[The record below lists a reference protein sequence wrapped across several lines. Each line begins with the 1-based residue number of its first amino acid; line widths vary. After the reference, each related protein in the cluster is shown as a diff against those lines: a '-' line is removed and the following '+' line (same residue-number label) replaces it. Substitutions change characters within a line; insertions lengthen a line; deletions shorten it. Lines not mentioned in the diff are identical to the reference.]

1 MEPQQSLS
9 QQHHPQSHPHQ
20 QPHGPASSAAPATLT
35 DTDFIRDAL
44 DGPPAAPAA
53 SLRSPFRPNASSP
66 PAGPRAST
74 PDPADA
80 LVAPAGALTIDG
92 TPVPRASNAPPGSPR
107 DIPGGIGRRRGIVFN
122 DSFTDP
128 SELTESASPA
138 ASKGSPVPARPRTRT
153 LDGSLMAQRAAHGP
167 SDQRHRVG
175 SVSSSMSAAHMAS
188 DDHKQGSGPISGSE
202 SVSYPTPALPQRL
215 PETPST
221 PSSSKDKKAS
231 KRLLKYRHN
240 SRPNSPVM
248 SASPSVDS
256 LCVPVSAEDPNN
268 LVSLMKTLCGRM
280 RGDVEYQSEPGGAW
294 YSGTAYIDEEAGS
307 LMFDTNQSGS
317 FHIPIVEDLRGCTV
331 VPAEYAQGDRQCI
344 ELTTSVP
351 THMLLLPAMHDELE
365 LWLAALLSWQQLR
378 PSPVKFANGKP
389 ASPTAPFRPDLR
401 PFGKV
406 ADETKPRNIIKIDKL
421 KLWDKGLAPTPR
433 AAFQR
438 SSTRDVWSPTA
449 NFRRVSCIL
458 HDTGELTVMLETD
471 STVLSHIDLTQLS
484 RHAIQQ
490 LDHTVL
496 DEEFCIAIFPTY
508 APKAS
513 HVSVY
518 RPVYLALES
527 RIHFEVWFVLLRA
540 YAVPDLFHL
549 GDAEDEELIDIPDT
563 EAETEGEVFRMEKI
577 VSVRITE
584 AKIKARPAGLEYIL
598 PEKSHK
604 VDQDPLVGNYLA
616 EVILDGEVRARTTIK
631 NMTKNPFWREDCEF
645 IDLAPS
651 VQELSVVLKRV
662 GGLDSNSKGPFA
674 QELICGTVHIA
685 LDQLERGQDH
695 EDWLQIRDD
704 KQQVIGSM
712 LIRLSHDEH
721 VALLT
726 KEYEAL
732 SETLHRFPTG
742 LTALISAALPG
753 QLKKLSELFLNI
765 FQASGAASEWLL
777 ALVEDEIDGPGS
789 QTSMKKY
796 RFSSRLKSSES
807 LESPS
812 DRELIVRDMSKSLA
826 GEANLLFRG
835 NTLLTQ
841 SLEHHMRR
849 LGKEYLE
856 EALRHK
862 VFEINDLNPD
872 CEVDPSKLNGGDL
885 DQHWTQLLRITT
897 EIWQCIAQTA
907 NRIPPELRHI
917 LKYIRGVAED
927 RFGEFK
933 RSATYTAVSG
943 FLFLRFI
950 CPAILSP
957 KLCGLLRDFPR
968 AKAQRTLTLV
978 AKTLQK
984 LSNLGTFGKREE
996 YMEPMNRFLTSHR
1009 PAFRDYIDQVCSI
1022 PSDRS
1027 VVAPPA
1033 NYSTPNTISGRLSPK
1048 AREGLGSL
1056 PYLIDAPKSFAGLV
1070 KLWTSA
1076 RPNDLK
1082 TEQADGELLI
1092 FNDQCLGLQKRV
1104 DACMTKIGRLR
1115 AAEAAARGTPS
1126 RLAETLEQA
1135 ALPEPMRSPYSA
1147 AYTAMCHDVDQMLSG
1162 SGSDGPDDG
1171 NRRRSRDLRR
1181 GRDSDARKSSRGTPK
1196 NRNGKV
1202 GRTLLS
1208 GIMKIGGRAES
1219 PDFKSQR

>member
-1 MEPQQSLS
+1 MEGQTAQPAATSGDGRQNQT
-9 QQHHPQSHPHQ
+9 QQHPDQ
-20 QPHGPASSAAPATLT
+20 PATT
-35 DTDFIRDAL
+35 DADFIRDAIDRTSATRL
-44 DGPPAAPAA
+44 ASPFRSNAAPAT
-53 SLRSPFRPNASSP
+53 
-66 PAGPRAST
+66 GPRAST
-74 PDPADA
+74 PELEESLVGGTESLALDA
-80 LVAPAGALTIDG
+80 
-92 TPVPRASNAPPGSPR
+92 TPVSRNSAAAGSPR
-107 DIPGGIGRRRGIVFN
+107 DIPGGTGRRRGIVFN

-128 SELTESASPA
+128 SELHPSSPVA
-138 ASKGSPVPARPRTRT
+138 ARSSPVPARPRTRT
-153 LDGSLMAQRAAHGP
+153 LDGALMAQRANLSA
-167 SDQRHRVG
+167 SDHRNRVG
-175 SVSSSMSAAHMAS
+175 SISSSMPAAKIFQDEQKESSVTAA
-188 DDHKQGSGPISGSE
+188 SE
-202 SVSYPTPALPQRL
+202 SRSYTTPALPQRSTD
-215 PETPST
+215 TPPT
-221 PSSSKDKKAS
+221 PSSSRDKKARQ
-231 KRLLKYRHN
+231 RLLKHRQS
-240 SRPNSPVM
+240 SRPSSPVM
-248 SASPSVDS
+248 SSAPSVDS
-256 LCVPVSAEDPNN
+256 MCVPVAAEDPNN

-280 RGDVEYQSEPGGAW
+280 RGEVEYQSEPGGAW
-294 YSGTAYIDEEAGS
+294 YSGTAYIDEGVGS
-307 LMFDTNQSGS
+307 LMFDTNQGGS

-331 VPAEYAQGDRQCI
+331 VPAEYTQGERQCI
-344 ELTTSVP
+344 ELTTPTP
-351 THMLLLPAMHDELE
+351 THMLLLPAAHEDLE

-378 PSPVKFANGKP
+378 PSPIKFANGKP

-401 PFGKV
+401 PFGNFP
-406 ADETKPRNIIKIDKL
+406 DDSKPRNIIKIDKL
-421 KLWDKGLAPTPR
+421 MLWDKGVAPNPR

-438 SSTRDVWSPTA
+438 SSTRDVWSPSA
-449 NFRRVSCIL
+449 AWRRVSCIL
-458 HDTGELTVMLETD
+458 HDTGELTLMLETD
-471 STVLSHIDLTQLS
+471 SIVLSHIDLTHLS

-490 LDHTVL
+490 LDRTVL
-496 DEEFCIAIFPTY
+496 DEEFCIAIFPIY

-513 HVSVY
+513 RVSVF
-518 RPVYLALES
+518 RPVYLALDS

-549 GDAEDEELIDIPDT
+549 GDTEDDELINIPDT
-563 EAETEGEVFRMEKI
+563 ETETEGEVFRMGKV

-598 PEKSHK
+598 PEKSHRIE
-604 VDQDPLVGNYLA
+604 QDPLIGNYLA
-616 EVILDGEVRARTTIK
+616 EVILDGEVRARTTTK
-631 NMTKNPFWREDCEF
+631 SMTKNPFWREDCEF
-645 IDLAPS
+645 TDLAYS
-651 VQELSVVLKRV
+651 VQELSVVLKRID
-662 GGLDSNSKGPFA
+662 GMDGSKGGFP

-685 LDQLERGQDH
+685 LDQLERGESH
-695 EDWLQIRDD
+695 EDWLQIRDE

-721 VALLT
+721 VALLAR
-726 KEYEAL
+726 EYDAL

-753 QLKKLSELFLNI
+753 QLKQLSELFLNI
-765 FQASGAASEWLL
+765 FQASGAAFEWLL

-796 RFSSRLKSSES
+796 RFSSRLKSNES
-807 LESPS
+807 MESPS

-841 SLEHHMRR
+841 SLEFHMRR

-856 EALRHK
+856 EALREK
-862 VFEINDLNPD
+862 VFEINELNPD
-872 CEVDPSKLNGGDL
+872 CEVDPSKLNGADL
-885 DQHWTQLLRITT
+885 EQHWSRLLRITSD
-897 EIWQCIAQTA
+897 IWQCIAQTA
-907 NRIPPELRHI
+907 SRIPPELRHV

-950 CPAILSP
+950 CPAILAP

-1009 PAFRDYIDQVCSI
+1009 TVFREYIDQVCSI

-1033 NYSTPNTISGRLSPK
+1033 NYSTPNTISGRLTPTS
-1048 AREGLGSL
+1048 REGLGSL

-1076 RPNDLK
+1076 RPNDLR

-1092 FNDQCLGLQKRV
+1092 FNELCMNLQKRV
-1104 DACMTKIGRLR
+1104 DACMAKVGRLR

-1135 ALPEPMRSPYSA
+1135 ALAEPLRSPYSA

-1162 SGSDGPDDG
+1162 SGSDDG
-1171 NRRRSRDLRR
+1171 SISRRRSKDLRR
-1181 GRDSDARKSSRGTPK
+1181 GRDGQDARKVSGFSSRGTPK
-1196 NRNGKV
+1196 HRNGKV
-1202 GRTLLS
+1202 GRTLLN

-1219 PDFKSQR
+1219 PDFKNRQ

>member
-1 MEPQQSLS
+1 MEGQTAQPAAIGGDGQPDCILPQT
-9 QQHHPQSHPHQ
+9 HH
-20 QPHGPASSAAPATLT
+20 SATT
-35 DTDFIRDAL
+35 DADLIRDAI
-44 DGPPAAPAA
+44 DAAPAA
-53 SLRSPFRPNASSP
+53 VLRSPFRSHATLA
-66 PAGPRAST
+66 AGPRAST
-74 PDPADA
+74 PELAETLVSATSSMNLDP
-80 LVAPAGALTIDG
+80 
-92 TPVPRASNAPPGSPR
+92 TPVPRDSVAAPGSPRDIR
-107 DIPGGIGRRRGIVFN
+107 DIPGGIGRRRGIVFS

-128 SELTESASPA
+128 SELDSVSPGTA
-138 ASKGSPVPARPRTRT
+138 KGSPIGARPRTRT
-153 LDGSLMAQRAAHGP
+153 LDGTLMAHRANHLNSP
-167 SDQRHRVG
+167 DQRHRVG
-175 SVSSSMSAAHMAS
+175 SMSSSMPPIQTSP
-188 DDHKQGSGPISGSE
+188 DDNRQSSFPE
-202 SVSYPTPALPQRL
+202 SIAYATPALPQR
-215 PETPST
+215 PIDPPST
-221 PSSSKDKKAS
+221 PSSSRDKKPA
-231 KRLLKYRHN
+231 KRLLKHRQT
-240 SRPNSPVM
+240 SRPSSPII
-248 SASPSVDS
+248 SSSPSVDS
-256 LCVPVSAEDPNN
+256 MCVPVAAEDPNN

-280 RGDVEYQSEPGGAW
+280 RGQVEYQSEPGGAW
-294 YSGTAYIDEEAGS
+294 YSGIAYIDDEAGS
-307 LMFDTNQSGS
+307 LMFDSNRAGS
-317 FHIPIVEDLRGCTV
+317 FHIPLVDDLRGCTV
-331 VPAEYAQGDRQCI
+331 VPAEYTQGQGRCI
-344 ELTTSVP
+344 ELTTPTP
-351 THMLLLPAMHDELE
+351 THIVLLPAAHEDLE

-378 PSPVKFANGKP
+378 PSPVKFVNGKP
-389 ASPTAPFRPDLR
+389 TSPTAPFRPDLR
-401 PFGKV
+401 PFGKSP
-406 ADETKPRNIIKIDKL
+406 DESKPRNIIKIDKL
-421 KLWDKGLAPTPR
+421 MLWDKGVAPNPR

-438 SSTRDVWSPTA
+438 SSTRDIWSPSA
-449 NFRRVSCIL
+449 AWRRVSCIL
-458 HDTGELTVMLETD
+458 HDTGELTLMLETD
-471 STVLSHIDLTQLS
+471 SIVLSHIDLTHFS

-490 LDHTVL
+490 LDRTVL

-508 APKAS
+508 HPKAS
-513 HVSVY
+513 RLSVF
-518 RPVYLALES
+518 RPVYLALDS

-549 GDAEDEELIDIPDT
+549 GDAEDDELINIPDT
-563 EAETEGEVFRMEKI
+563 ETETEGEVFRMEK
-577 VSVRITE
+577 VVAVRITE
-584 AKIKARPAGLEYIL
+584 AKIKARPSGLEYIL
-598 PEKSHK
+598 PERSHK
-604 VDQDPLVGNYLA
+604 TEQDPLVGNYLA
-616 EVILDGEVRARTTIK
+616 EVILDGEVRARTTTK
-631 NMTKNPFWREDCEF
+631 HMTKNPFWREDCKF
-645 IDLAPS
+645 MDLAPS
-651 VQELSVVLKRV
+651 VQELSVVLKRIEGMD
-662 GGLDSNSKGPFA
+662 GGRGVFP

-685 LDQLERGQDH
+685 LDQLERGESH
-695 EDWLQIRDD
+695 EDWLQIRDE

-721 VALLT
+721 VALLA

-753 QLKKLSELFLNI
+753 QLKQLSELYLNI

-796 RFSSRLKSSES
+796 RFSSRLKSNDSI
-807 LESPS
+807 ESPS

-841 SLEHHMRR
+841 SLEFHMRR

-856 EALRHK
+856 EALREK
-862 VFEINDLNPD
+862 VYEINEMDPD
-872 CEVDPSKLNGGDL
+872 CEIDPSKLNGGDL
-885 DQHWTQLLRITT
+885 DQHWALLIRITS

-907 NRIPPELRHI
+907 KRIPPELRHV

-933 RSATYTAVSG
+933 RSTTYTAVSG

-950 CPAILSP
+950 CPAILAP
-957 KLCGLLRDFPR
+957 KLCGLLRDLPR
-968 AKAQRTLTLV
+968 SKAQRTFTLV

-1009 PAFRDYIDQVCSI
+1009 VVFREYIDQVCSI

-1033 NYSTPNTISGRLSPK
+1033 SYSTPNTICGRLSPTL
-1048 AREGLGSL
+1048 REGLGSL

-1082 TEQADGELLI
+1082 TEHADGELLI
-1092 FNDQCLGLQKRV
+1092 FNELCLSLQKRV
-1104 DACMTKIGRLR
+1104 DACMAKVGRLR

-1135 ALPEPMRSPYSA
+1135 ALAEPLRSPYSA

-1162 SGSDGPDDG
+1162 SGSDGPDEG
-1171 NRRRSRDLRR
+1171 SSRRRSRDMRR
-1181 GRDSDARKSSRGTPK
+1181 GRDSHDARKVSGFSSRGTPK
-1196 NRNGKV
+1196 SRNGKV

-1219 PDFKSQR
+1219 PDFKSRQ

>member
-1 MEPQQSLS
+1 MRPAGSSGNRQHS
-9 QQHHPQSHPHQ
+9 QATQHLDH
-20 QPHGPASSAAPATLT
+20 PASAANT
-35 DTDFIRDAL
+35 DYIRDAI
-44 DGPPAAPAA
+44 DGPPSA
-53 SLRSPFRPNASSP
+53 SLRSPFRPNAST
-66 PAGPRAST
+66 AVDPRAST
-74 PDPADA
+74 PDLTDPLSTASSAA
-80 LVAPAGALTIDG
+80 LDS
-92 TPVPRASNAPPGSPR
+92 TPIARNLPPPGSPR
-107 DIPGGIGRRRGIVFN
+107 DVPGGIGRRRGIVFN

-128 SELTESASPA
+128 SELTDAASPA
-138 ASKGSPVPARPRTRT
+138 AAKSSPVTARPRTRT
-153 LDGSLMAQRAAHGP
+153 LDGSLMAQRAALGGA
-167 SDQRHRVG
+167 DQRHRVG
-175 SVSSSMSAAHMAS
+175 SVSSSMSALQISA
-188 DDHKQGSGPISGSE
+188 DDQKQSSVAVHASE
-202 SVSYPTPALPQRL
+202 SVSYPTPALPQRHMDS
-215 PETPST
+215 PST
-221 PSSSKDKKAS
+221 PSSSKDKKAN
-231 KRLLKYRHN
+231 KRLLKNRQN
-240 SRPNSPVM
+240 SRPGSPVLS
-248 SASPSVDS
+248 SAPSVDS
-256 LCVPVSAEDPNN
+256 LCIPVTAEDPNN

-280 RGDVEYQSEPGGAW
+280 RGEVEYQSEPDGPW
-294 YSGTAYIDEEAGS
+294 YSGIAYIDEDAGS
-307 LMFDTNQSGS
+307 LMFDTNQAGS
-317 FHIPIVEDLRGCTV
+317 FHIPIIDDLRGCTV
-331 VPAEYAQGDRQCI
+331 VPAEDANGERQCL
-344 ELTTSVP
+344 ELTTATNP
-351 THMLLLPAMHDELE
+351 HAHMLLLPAVHEDLE

-378 PSPVKFANGKP
+378 PSPIKFTNGKP
-389 ASPTAPFRPDLR
+389 TSPTAPFRPDLR
-401 PFGKV
+401 PFGRV
-406 ADETKPRNIIKIDKL
+406 AGEPKPRNIIKIDKVM
-421 KLWDKGLAPTPR
+421 LWDKGLPPNPR

-438 SSTRDVWSPTA
+438 SSTRDVWSPSA
-449 NFRRVSCIL
+449 AWRRVSGIL
-458 HDTGELTVMLETD
+458 HDTGELTLMLETD
-471 STVLSHIDLTQLS
+471 SIVLSHVDLTQLS

-490 LDHTVL
+490 LDRTVL
-496 DEEFCIAIFPTY
+496 DEEFCIAIFPNY
-508 APKAS
+508 APKS
-513 HVSVY
+513 SRVSVF
-518 RPVYLALES
+518 RPLYLALDS

-540 YAVPDLFHL
+540 YATPDLFHL
-549 GDAEDEELIDIPDT
+549 GDAEDDELIDIPDT
-563 EAETEGEVFRMEKI
+563 EAETEGEIFRMEKI
-577 VSVRITE
+577 VTVRITE
-584 AKIKARPAGLEYIL
+584 AKIKARPTGLEYIL
-598 PEKSHK
+598 PEKSSHRTE
-604 VDQDPLVGNYLA
+604 QDPLVGNYLA
-616 EVILDGEVRARTTIK
+616 EVILDGEVRARTTMK
-631 NMTKNPFWREDCEF
+631 YMTKNPFWREDCEF

-662 GGLDSNSKGPFA
+662 EGLDGNGRGYA

-685 LDQLERGQDH
+685 LDQLERGQSH
-695 EDWLQIRDD
+695 EDWLQIRDE

-732 SETLHRFPTG
+732 AETLHRFPTG
-742 LTALISAALPG
+742 LTALISSALPG
-753 QLKKLSELFLNI
+753 QLKQLSELFLNI

-796 RFSSRLKSSES
+796 RFSSRLKSNES

-841 SLEHHMRR
+841 SLEFHMRR

-856 EALRHK
+856 EALRDK
-862 VFEINDLNPD
+862 VFEINEQNPD
-872 CEVDPSKLNGGDL
+872 CEVDPAKLNGGDL
-885 DQHWTQLLRITT
+885 DQHWTTLLRITT

-907 NRIPPELRHI
+907 HRIPPELRHI

-968 AKAQRTLTLV
+968 TKAQRTLTLV

-1022 PSDRS
+1022 PSDRG

-1033 NYSTPNTISGRLSPK
+1033 NYSTPNTISGRLSPN

-1076 RPNDLK
+1076 RPTDLK
-1082 TEQADGELLI
+1082 SEHADGELLI
-1092 FNDQCLGLQKRV
+1092 FNDLCLGLQKRV

-1135 ALPEPMRSPYSA
+1135 ALAEPLRSPYSA

-1162 SGSDGPDDG
+1162 SGSDGPDDSSSS
-1171 NRRRSRDLRR
+1171 RRRSKDLRR
-1181 GRDSDARKSSRGTPK
+1181 GRDANDSRKAGSRSTPK
-1196 NRNGKV
+1196 TRNGKV

-1219 PDFKSQR
+1219 PDFKNRQ

>member
-1 MEPQQSLS
+1 MEGQTAQPAATSSDGQQNQTL
-9 QQHHPQSHPHQ
+9 QHPDS
-20 QPHGPASSAAPATLT
+20 PATT
-35 DTDFIRDAL
+35 DTDFIRDAI
-44 DGPPAAPAA
+44 DGTSAAP
-53 SLRSPFRPNASSP
+53 LTSPFRSNAAP
-66 PAGPRAST
+66 GTGPRAST
-74 PDPADA
+74 PELADSLISGTGSLNLDA
-80 LVAPAGALTIDG
+80 
-92 TPVPRASNAPPGSPR
+92 TPVPRNSTAAPGSPR
-107 DIPGGIGRRRGIVFN
+107 DIPGGTGRRRGIVFN

-128 SELTESASPA
+128 SELQSSSPVAARSSPA
-138 ASKGSPVPARPRTRT
+138 QARPRTRT
-153 LDGSLMAQRAAHGP
+153 LDGALMAQRASLNS
-167 SDQRHRVG
+167 SDQRNRVG
-175 SVSSSMSAAHMAS
+175 SISSSMPAAQIFPDEQKESSVLASA
-188 DDHKQGSGPISGSE
+188 SE
-202 SVSYPTPALPQRL
+202 SRSYATPALPQRSID
-215 PETPST
+215 TPST
-221 PSSSKDKKAS
+221 PSSSRDKKARQ
-231 KRLLKYRHN
+231 RLLKHRQS
-240 SRPNSPVM
+240 SRPSSPVM
-248 SASPSVDS
+248 FSAPSVDS
-256 LCVPVSAEDPNN
+256 MCVPVAAEDPNN

-280 RGDVEYQSEPGGAW
+280 RGEVEYQSEPGGAW
-294 YSGTAYIDEEAGS
+294 YSGVAYIDEEAGS
-307 LMFDTNQSGS
+307 LMFDTNQGGS

-331 VPAEYAQGDRQCI
+331 VPAEYTQGERQCI
-344 ELTTSVP
+344 ELTTSTP
-351 THMLLLPAMHDELE
+351 THMLLLPAVHEDLE

-378 PSPVKFANGKP
+378 PSPIKFANGKP
-389 ASPTAPFRPDLR
+389 GSPTAPFRPDLR
-401 PFGKV
+401 PFGKLP
-406 ADETKPRNIIKIDKL
+406 DESKPRNIIKIDKL
-421 KLWDKGLAPTPR
+421 MLWDKGVAPNPR

-438 SSTRDVWSPTA
+438 SSTRDVWSPSA
-449 NFRRVSCIL
+449 AWRRVSCIL
-458 HDTGELTVMLETD
+458 HDTGELTLMLETD
-471 STVLSHIDLTQLS
+471 SIVLSHIDLTQLS

-490 LDHTVL
+490 LDRTVL

-513 HVSVY
+513 RVSVF
-518 RPVYLALES
+518 RPVYLALDS

-540 YAVPDLFHL
+540 YAIPDLFHL
-549 GDAEDEELIDIPDT
+549 GDTEDDELINIPDT
-563 EAETEGEVFRMEKI
+563 EYETEGEVFRMGKV

-584 AKIKARPAGLEYIL
+584 AKIKARPTGLEYIL

-604 VDQDPLVGNYLA
+604 IEQDPLIGNYLA
-616 EVILDGEVRARTTIK
+616 EVILDGEVRARTTTK
-631 NMTKNPFWREDCEF
+631 SMTKNPFWREDCEF
-645 IDLAPS
+645 TDLAPS
-651 VQELSVVLKRV
+651 VQELSVVLKRIEGMDGSR
-662 GGLDSNSKGPFA
+662 GGFP

-685 LDQLERGQDH
+685 LDQLERGQSH
-695 EDWLQIRDD
+695 EDWLQIRDE

-726 KEYEAL
+726 KEYDAL

-753 QLKKLSELFLNI
+753 QLKQLSEIFLNI

-796 RFSSRLKSSES
+796 RFSSRLKSNES
-807 LESPS
+807 MESPS

-841 SLEHHMRR
+841 SLEFHMRR

-856 EALRHK
+856 EALREK
-862 VFEINDLNPD
+862 VFEINELNPD
-872 CEVDPSKLNGGDL
+872 CEVDPSKLNGADL
-885 DQHWTQLLRITT
+885 DQHWSQLIRITSG
-897 EIWQCIAQTA
+897 IWQCIAQTA
-907 NRIPPELRHI
+907 NRIPPELRHV

-950 CPAILSP
+950 CPAILAP

-968 AKAQRTLTLV
+968 ARAQRTLTLV

-1009 PAFRDYIDQVCSI
+1009 SVFREYIDQVCSI

-1033 NYSTPNTISGRLSPK
+1033 NYSTPNTISGRLTPTS
-1048 AREGLGSL
+1048 REGLGSL
-1056 PYLIDAPKSFAGLV
+1056 PYLIDAPQSFASLV

-1092 FNDQCLGLQKRV
+1092 FNELCMSLQKRV
-1104 DACMTKIGRLR
+1104 DACMAKVGRLR

-1135 ALPEPMRSPYSA
+1135 ALAEPLRSPYSA

-1162 SGSDGPDDG
+1162 SGSDDG
-1171 NRRRSRDLRR
+1171 GSSRRRSKDLRR
-1181 GRDSDARKSSRGTPK
+1181 GRDGHDARKASGFSSRGTPK

-1219 PDFKSQR
+1219 PDFKNRQ

>member
-1 MEPQQSLS
+1 MEGQTAQPAATSSDGLQNHTLPQ
-9 QQHHPQSHPHQ
+9 PDP
-20 QPHGPASSAAPATLT
+20 PATA
-35 DTDFIRDAL
+35 DTDFIRDAI
-44 DGPPAAPAA
+44 DGTSAAT
-53 SLRSPFRPNASSP
+53 LRSPFRSNAV
-66 PAGPRAST
+66 PATGARAST
-74 PDPADA
+74 PELADS
-80 LVAPAGALTIDG
+80 LVSGTSSMNLDA
-92 TPVPRASNAPPGSPR
+92 TPVLRNSAAGPGSPR
-107 DIPGGIGRRRGIVFN
+107 DIPSTGRRRGIVFN

-128 SELTESASPA
+128 SELDPSSPVA
-138 ASKGSPVPARPRTRT
+138 AKGSPVPARPRTRT
-153 LDGSLMAQRAAHGP
+153 LDGTLMAQRATLNS
-167 SDQRHRVG
+167 SDQRSRVG
-175 SVSSSMSAAHMAS
+175 SISSSLPSAQMSPEDQKHPSLATSA
-188 DDHKQGSGPISGSE
+188 SE
-202 SVSYPTPALPQRL
+202 SVSYTTPALPPR
-215 PETPST
+215 PIETPST
-221 PSSSKDKKAS
+221 PSSSRDKKARQ
-231 KRLLKYRHN
+231 RLLKHRQS
-240 SRPNSPVM
+240 SRPSSPVM
-248 SASPSVDS
+248 LSAPSVDS
-256 LCVPVSAEDPNN
+256 MCVPVAAEDPNN

-294 YSGTAYIDEEAGS
+294 YSGIAYIDEEAGS
-307 LMFDTNQSGS
+307 LMFDTNQGRS

-331 VPAEYAQGDRQCI
+331 VPAEYTEGDRQCL
-344 ELTTSVP
+344 ELTTNTP
-351 THMLLLPAMHDELE
+351 THMLLLPAVHEELE

-378 PSPVKFANGKP
+378 PSPIRFANGKP

-401 PFGKV
+401 PFGKLP
-406 ADETKPRNIIKIDKL
+406 DESKPRNIIKIDKL
-421 KLWDKGLAPTPR
+421 MLWDKGVAPNPR

-438 SSTRDVWSPTA
+438 SSTRDIWSPSA
-449 NFRRVSCIL
+449 AWRRVSCIL
-458 HDTGELTVMLETD
+458 HDTGEITLMLETD

-490 LDHTVL
+490 LDRTVL

-513 HVSVY
+513 RVSVF
-518 RPVYLALES
+518 RPIYLALDS

-540 YAVPDLFHL
+540 YAIPDLFHL
-549 GDAEDEELIDIPDT
+549 GNTEDDELIDIPDT
-563 EAETEGEVFRMEKI
+563 EAETEGEVFRMSKT
-577 VSVRITE
+577 VTVRITE

-598 PEKSHK
+598 PEKSQK
-604 VDQDPLVGNYLA
+604 TEQDALIGNYLA
-616 EVILDGEVRARTTIK
+616 EVILDGEVRARTTTK

-645 IDLAPS
+645 TDLAPS
-651 VQELSVVLKRV
+651 VQELSVVLKRIEGMDGSR
-662 GGLDSNSKGPFA
+662 GGFP

-685 LDQLERGQDH
+685 LDQLERGQFH
-695 EDWLQIRDD
+695 EDWLQIRDE
-704 KQQVIGSM
+704 KQQIIGSM

-726 KEYEAL
+726 KEYDAL

-742 LTALISAALPG
+742 LTALISSALPG
-753 QLKKLSELFLNI
+753 QLKQLSELFLNI

-796 RFSSRLKSSES
+796 RFSSRLKSNES
-807 LESPS
+807 MESPS

-841 SLEHHMRR
+841 SLEFHMRR

-856 EALRHK
+856 EALRDK
-862 VFEINDLNPD
+862 VFEINELNPD
-872 CEVDPSKLNGGDL
+872 CEVDPSKINGADL
-885 DQHWTQLLRITT
+885 DQHWTQLVRITSQ
-897 EIWQCIAQTA
+897 IWQCIAQTA
-907 NRIPPELRHI
+907 NRIPPELRHV

-950 CPAILSP
+950 CPAILAP

-996 YMEPMNRFLTSHR
+996 HMEPMNRFLTSHR
-1009 PAFRDYIDQVCSI
+1009 SAFREYIDQVCSI

-1033 NYSTPNTISGRLSPK
+1033 NYSTPNTICGRLSPTL
-1048 AREGLGSL
+1048 REGLGSL

-1076 RPNDLK
+1076 RPNDFK
-1082 TEQADGELLI
+1082 TEQTDGELLI
-1092 FNDQCLGLQKRV
+1092 FNDLCMSLQKRV
-1104 DACMTKIGRLR
+1104 DACMAKVGRLR

-1126 RLAETLEQA
+1126 RLASTLEQA
-1135 ALPEPMRSPYSA
+1135 ALAEPLRSPYSA
-1147 AYTAMCHDVDQMLSG
+1147 AYTAMCHDVDQMLNG
-1162 SGSDGPDDG
+1162 SVSDDG
-1171 NRRRSRDLRR
+1171 SSSRRRTSKEMRR
-1181 GRDSDARKSSRGTPK
+1181 GRNDGHDARKASGLSSRGTPK
-1196 NRNGKV
+1196 SRNGKV
-1202 GRTLLS
+1202 GRTLLN

-1219 PDFKSQR
+1219 PDFKNRQ